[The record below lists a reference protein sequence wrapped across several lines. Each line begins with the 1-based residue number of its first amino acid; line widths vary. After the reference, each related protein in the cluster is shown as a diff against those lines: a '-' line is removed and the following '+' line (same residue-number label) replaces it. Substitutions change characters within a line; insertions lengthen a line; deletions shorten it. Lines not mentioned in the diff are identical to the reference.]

1 VQLIVNKELLG
12 VMRSFNFYLIECSL
26 KNNSM
31 RPLFKL
37 KEQGSLNKFAIERL
51 FNKLSFN
58 SVSPLI
64 IDLCSKLSLLSVGIK
79 ESKYTT
85 LKLYFENAVDEF
97 KIVSGSKKK
106 VDHIF
111 NIINDYS
118 LQGLCALNLNKDNES
133 IIEKKIY
140 FDIREEDVNKLDLNQ
155 RLLNALPELMSFLN
169 LPESKVKKINS
180 TIELMSNKSI
190 KLTCF
195 GVDVNSDE
203 IKLYFDDGK

>member
-1 VQLIVNKELLG
+1 MQLIVNKELLG

>member
-37 KEQGSLNKFAIERL
+37 KEQGSLNKFTIERL